1 MRIIA
6 FGPSETY
13 GHGLEDCVSDDDA
26 ILCGPLPS
34 KFAYPTLTANKL
46 KVECINLAKP
56 GSGSLQ
62 TLIDILNFKFQK
74 NDIVIAQWPKN
85 STVTLIND
93 NDTSTNIQPWM
104 ALEASEVLN
113 HKIGFSLLSL
123 QAKLANISKKK
134 QLEIA
139 HNFYKTHSDRHLYLI
154 ASIYMDLAA
163 LHLKDCGVNKCFI
176 ASDEWN
182 PEQYPGRNHI
192 DFFVKIFEDYTDFAA
207 DGIHPGPKTHE
218 RMANLIVDYINCNI
232 NSST

>member
-6 FGPSETY
+6 FGPSEPY
-13 GHGLEDCVSDDDA
+13 GHGLEDCVSDDD
-26 ILCGPLPS
+26 IMLCGPLPS
-34 KFAYPTLTANKL
+34 KFSYPSLVAEKL
-46 KVECINLAKP
+46 NLECINLSKP
-56 GSGSLQ
+56 GRGGLQ
-62 TLIDILNFKFQK
+62 ILFDILNFKFQV
-74 NDIVIAQWPKN
+74 NDIAIVTWQKT

-93 NDTSTNIQPWM
+93 DDTSTNIQPWM

-113 HKIGFSLLSL
+113 HKTGSSLLSL
-123 QAKLANISKKK
+123 QAKLANISKNKL
-134 QLEIA
+134 LEIA
-139 HNFYKTHSDRHLYLI
+139 HSFYKVHSDRHLFLMS
-154 ASIYMDLAA
+154 SIFMDMAA
-163 LHLKDCGVNKCFI
+163 LHLKDCGVNKFFI

-218 RMANLIVDYINCNI
+218 RVANLIVDYINCNI